1 MWGLAGGLFEDR
13 RGGIERDHAP
23 HALPLKPAGRTVALD
38 RGLDDAAERAGRVD
52 HESVADWERD
62 VRDAL
67 ATAEHEQVA
76 RQHLGGV
83 LRDGAAEL
91 RERTRRVRQLDAE
104 LGEDVLHDPA
114 AVEPSLPPLARPLVA
129 CAE

>member
-23 HALPLKPAGRTVALD
+23 HALPLKAARRTVALD
-38 RGLDDAAERAGRVD
+38 RRLDDAAERAGRVD
-52 HESVADWERD
+52 NKSVADVDRD

-91 RERTRRVRQLDAE
+91 RERTRRVRQLGAE
-104 LGEDVLHDPA
+104 LGEGALHDPA
-114 AVEPSLPPLARPLVA
+114 AVGASLRPL
-129 CAE
+129 